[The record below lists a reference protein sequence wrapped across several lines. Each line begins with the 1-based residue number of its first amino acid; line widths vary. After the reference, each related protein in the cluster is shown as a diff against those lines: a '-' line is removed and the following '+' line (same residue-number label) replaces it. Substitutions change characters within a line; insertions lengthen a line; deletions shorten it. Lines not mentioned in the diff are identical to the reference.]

1 MRNITVKIISSR
13 KYTAQAIL
21 FKNKNIKLLTT
32 DSLIL
37 NVFLLHSFTTKCFDF
52 NLFKVYKCKKHI

>member
-1 MRNITVKIISSR
+1 MQNITVKIISSR
-13 KYTAQAIL
+13 KYTAQGIL

-52 NLFKVYKCKKHI
+52 NLFKV